1 MDQGGP
7 GSLLTLDAHKS
18 RRNAGSEERVSRP
31 APPRSCGSHAPAP
44 SRRSDGSPCVACL
57 LSSLDHKLS
66 PEAFAFFFL
75 ASKQS
80 PIGAQRSWGPQQGL
94 PAGYQVTGV
103 FMKNWDS
110 LDEHGVCAA
119 DRDCED
125 AYKVC
130 RVLDIPFHQV
140 SYVKEYWNEVFSD
153 FLNEYEKG
161 RTPNPDIVC
170 NKHIKFSCFF
180 HYAVDNLGAD
190 AVATGHYARTSLE
203 DEEVF
208 QQKHVKK
215 PEGLFRNRFEVRNLV
230 KLLQA
235 ADSFKDQ
242 TFFLSQVSQEA
253 LRRTIF
259 PLGGLTKDFVKK
271 IAAEN
276 GLQHVLQKKES
287 MGICFIGKRN
297 FEHFILQYLQ
307 PRPGK
312 FISIEDNTVLG
323 THKGWFLYTLGQRAK
338 IGGLSKPWY
347 VVDKDSTKG
356 DVFLAPGPE
365 HPALYRDL
373 LRTNRVHWIAEEPPA
388 ALVRDKMM
396 ECHFRF
402 RHQMAIVPCVLTLNQ
417 DGTVWVTAVKAVRGL
432 ALGQFAVFYKGDE
445 CLGSGKILRL
455 GPSAYTL
462 QKGRSRATAVPKDSE
477 DGPGDSPGL
486 CPTP

>member
-1 MDQGGP
+1 MSALRHVVCALSGGVD
-7 GSLLTLDAHKS
+7 SAVAALLL
-18 RRNAGSEERVSRP
+18 RRR
-31 APPRSCGSHAPAP
+31 
-44 SRRSDGSPCVACL
+44 
-57 LSSLDHKLS
+57 
-66 PEAFAFFFL
+66 
-75 ASKQS
+75 
-80 PIGAQRSWGPQQGL
+80 
-94 PAGYQVTGV
+94 GYQVTGV

-110 LDEHGVCAA
+110 LDEHGICTA

-130 RVLDIPFHQV
+130 QILDIPFHQV
-140 SYVKEYWNEVFSD
+140 SYVKEYWNDVFSD

-170 NKHIKFSCFF
+170 NKYIKFSCFF

-190 AVATGHYARTSLE
+190 AVATGHYARTSLD

-208 QQKHVKK
+208 QQKHVKR
-215 PEGLFRNRFEVRNLV
+215 PHGLFRNRFEVRNPV

-242 TFFLSQVSQEA
+242 TFFLSQVPQDA

-276 GLQHVLQKKES
+276 RLQHVLQKKEVS
-287 MGICFIGKRN
+287 A
-297 FEHFILQYLQ
+297 
-307 PRPGK
+307 
-312 FISIEDNTVLG
+312 
-323 THKGWFLYTLGQRAK
+323 LGQGAACP
-338 IGGLSKPWY
+338 GPG
-347 VVDKDSTKG
+347 
-356 DVFLAPGPE
+356 APGVMGRLSSSTCSLGLASSSLSRTTQFWELIKAPQTD

-402 RHQMAIVPCVLTLNQ
+402 RHQMALVPCVLTLNQ
-417 DGTVWVTAVKAVRGL
+417 DGTVWVTAVKAVRAL

-462 QKGRSRATAVPKDSE
+462 QKGKNRARATPEGAA
-477 DGPGDSPGL
+477 DGPGQH
-486 CPTP
+486 PTP